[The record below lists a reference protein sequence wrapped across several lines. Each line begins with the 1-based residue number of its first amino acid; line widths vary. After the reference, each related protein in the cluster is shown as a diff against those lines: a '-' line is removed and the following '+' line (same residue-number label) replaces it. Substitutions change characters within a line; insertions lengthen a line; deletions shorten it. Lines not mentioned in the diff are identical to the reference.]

1 MAADTHLAGADQAT
15 LPDATRIGRVHLR
28 VADLERSLRFY
39 RDQLGLIEFER
50 AEQTAELGP
59 RDGRPLIVLNAQ
71 SGTRQRPPGI
81 VGLYHYALLY
91 PNRRE
96 LGRVLLHLFEARYPF
111 QGFADHAV
119 SEAAYLAD
127 PDGNGIELYADRPRD
142 DWQRDEQGQ
151 IVMGT
156 FTLNV
161 NSLLRTVDGEEWTG
175 TAADTRVGHVHLHV
189 SALDRAGDFYHNVIG
204 FEVTNQGYPG
214 ALFMAAGGYH
224 HHLGLNTWLKSTHK
238 PADIADLQSYEIVLP
253 DRRAIGDVL
262 ERARAGQHVVDD
274 VDGNAAVIDPDGMR
288 VVLTT

>member
-1 MAADTHLAGADQAT
+1 MVS

-28 VADLERSLRFY
+28 VADLDRSLGFY
-39 RDQLGLIEFER
+39 RDQLGLVAFER
-50 AEQTAELGP
+50 EEQSVELGP

-71 SGTRQRPPGI
+71 PGTRTRPAGV
-81 VGLYHYALLY
+81 VGLFHYALLF
-91 PNRRE
+91 PSRRD

-127 PDGNGIELYADRPRD
+127 PDGNGVELYADRPRE
-142 DWQRDEQGQ
+142 DWQYDEAGQ

-175 TAADTRVGHVHLHV
+175 TASGTRVGHVHLHV
-189 SALDRAGDFYHNVIG
+189 SDLARAGDFYQNVIG
-204 FEVTNQGYPG
+204 FEVTNRTYPS

-224 HHLGLNTWLKSTHK
+224 HHLGLNTWLKSTSR
-238 PADIADLQSYEIVLP
+238 PTDVADMHSYEIVLP
-253 DRRAIGDVL
+253 DRRAIGEVL
-262 ERARAGQHVVDD
+262 ERARAAQYAIEDL
-274 VDGNAAVIDPDGMR
+274 DGNAAVGDPHGMR